1 MLYFCHKDGTKKG
14 IMTNKIIKIIITV
27 FIIPSLFYIPA
38 SFSAEIIANSYLFQE
53 KISIRE
59 VRSIFS
65 LKLRQ
70 WRTGERIIVVSY
82 SDENAVAEEQHA
94 SFCKNVLKIFPHQLQ
109 LAWDR
114 VTYSGIGIP
123 PKKVDSAE
131 QMVEFIS
138 KTKGAIG
145 YINSD
150 NVDVDSIYGIKVI
163 KVE

>member
-1 MLYFCHKDGTKKG
+1 MLYFCHKDRTKKG
-14 IMTNKIIKIIITV
+14 IMANKIIKIIITA
-27 FIIPSLFYIPA
+27 FIIPSLFYTPA
-38 SFSAEIIANSYLFQE
+38 SFCAEIIANSNLFQE

-70 WRTGERIIVVSY
+70 WRTGERIIIVSY
-82 SDENAVAEEQHA
+82 SDKNAGAEEQHA
-94 SFCKNVLKIFPHQLQ
+94 IFCKNVLKIFPHQLQ

-114 VTYSGIGIP
+114 VTYSGIGIS
-123 PKKVDSAE
+123 PKKVDSVE
-131 QMVEFIS
+131 QMIEFIS

-145 YINSD
+145 YVDSESI
-150 NVDVDSIYGIKVI
+150 DVDSIDGIKVI